1 MPAIGMILA
10 WFGYSVS
17 SWGYC
22 LIRGYD
28 VKFTDWINP
37 AHPYQ
42 GWPPPQAPADQIIP
56 GQNPGAPSGKTTSGV
71 PETTNVKTG
80 TVAGANP
87 KIVGVAGRGR

>member
-1 MPAIGMILA
+1 MPAIGMLLA
-10 WFGYSVS
+10 WAGYSVA

-56 GQNPGAPSGKTTSGV
+56 GQNPGTAS
-71 PETTNVKTG
+71 TG
-80 TVAGANP
+80 TGHAGTGDVAGAG
-87 KIVGVAGRGR
+87 ISAGVKDVTGI